1 MSSIYFPF
9 IILIS
14 TFFSSITLNAQLT
27 TSTALTPA
35 QLVQNVLLGPGII
48 ASNITFNGYSNAIGW
63 FHNGNSGVP
72 GLGIDSG
79 IVMTTGTV
87 LANDPTYGVGMGPQG
102 PNNSTGSGVDNQT
115 PGDPYLTTIAGI
127 GTNNAAILEF
137 DFIAQADSVKF
148 NYVFGTEEYMEWITG
163 GFADV
168 FAFVLNG
175 VSTPLAPINIAL
187 IPNTNIPVTALN
199 VNANVNSQYYV
210 NNENPPGTAAQ
221 YDGFTVVLTAK
232 YPILCGETYHIKLA
246 VADAIDGIVDAGVFL
261 QAGSFTTGQVDL
273 TSEISY
279 GSSNDS
285 TLYEGCGQAC
295 ISIVRQGGL
304 TLADTVA
311 LVIGGTTTNGIDFTP
326 QIPAQVIFQIGQD
339 TIIIC
344 IQAIQDL
351 IPEGLETLTITSTIN
366 GPCVQS
372 VNSLTIYMSD
382 FLPIIVNA
390 GPDTSLCN
398 ATTFNL
404 NALVSG
410 GVEPYNYLWSTS
422 DTSAGISVSPT
433 VTTSYVVTVTDPC
446 GSPIGSDTVTIFLPS
461 SNPLATLPTPDLIL
475 CTGDPALVGIMASG
489 GSLPYTYLWSTI
501 TGSDLVPNANAN
513 TNAFTPTTSG
523 IFEVQTLDGCN
534 NLVLDTITIEIHNCD
549 IIPPNIFTPNG
560 DGANDNLVFFGLEN
574 FPQTTLFI
582 YNRWGNKIYESA
594 NYQND
599 WNGSGVSDGTY
610 YYLITKMDG
619 STLTG
624 FVTIVR

>member
-1 MSSIYFPF
+1 M
-9 IILIS
+9 
-14 TFFSSITLNAQLT
+14 
-27 TSTALTPA
+27 
-35 QLVQNVLLGPGII
+35 
-48 ASNITFNGYSNAIGW
+48 
-63 FHNGNSGVP
+63 
-72 GLGIDSG
+72 
-79 IVMTTGTV
+79 
-87 LANDPTYGVGMGPQG
+87 ANDPTFGVGVGPQG

-115 PGDPYLTTIAGI
+115 PGDPYLTTIAGT
-127 GTNNAAILEF
+127 GTHNAAILEF

-246 VADAIDGIVDAGVFL
+246 VADAIDGVVDAGVFL

-351 IPEGLETLTITSTIN
+351 IPEGLETLTITSTVN
-366 GPCVQS
+366 GPCIQS

-398 ATTFNL
+398 ATTLNL
-404 NALVSG
+404 NALASG

-422 DTSAGISVSPT
+422 ATTSGISVSPT

-446 GSPIGSDTVTIFLPS
+446 GSPVGIDTVTIFVASL
-461 SNPLATLPTPDLIL
+461 NPLATLPTPDLIL

-534 NLVLDTITIEIHNCD
+534 NLVLDTIAIEIHNCD

-560 DGANDNLVFFGLEN
+560 DGTNDKLVFFGLEN

-599 WNGSGVSDGTY
+599 WNGGGVSDGTY

>member
-187 IPNTNIPVTALN
+187 IPNTTIPVTALN

-410 GVEPYNYLWSTS
+410 SG
-422 DTSAGISVSPT
+422 
-433 VTTSYVVTVTDPC
+433 
-446 GSPIGSDTVTIFLPS
+446 
-461 SNPLATLPTPDLIL
+461 TL
-475 CTGDPALVGIMASG
+475 
-489 GSLPYTYLWSTI
+489 
-501 TGSDLVPNANAN
+501 
-513 TNAFTPTTSG
+513 
-523 IFEVQTLDGCN
+523 
-534 NLVLDTITIEIHNCD
+534 
-549 IIPPNIFTPNG
+549 
-560 DGANDNLVFFGLEN
+560 
-574 FPQTTLFI
+574 
-582 YNRWGNKIYESA
+582 
-594 NYQND
+594 
-599 WNGSGVSDGTY
+599 
-610 YYLITKMDG
+610 
-619 STLTG
+619 
-624 FVTIVR
+624 

>member
-187 IPNTNIPVTALN
+187 IPNTTIPVTALN

>member
-1 MSSIYFPF
+1 M
-9 IILIS
+9 IS

>member
-1 MSSIYFPF
+1 MSRIYFPF
-9 IILIS
+9 IIFIS
-14 TFFSSITLNAQLT
+14 AFFSSITLNAQLT

-48 ASNITFNGYSNAIGW
+48 ASNITFNGYANSIGW
-63 FHNGNSGVP
+63 FHDGNSGTP

-87 LANDPTYGVGMGPQG
+87 MANDPTYGVGVGPQG

-115 PGDPYLTTIAGI
+115 PGDPYLTTIAGT
-127 GTNNAAILEF
+127 GTHNAAILEF

-246 VADAIDGIVDAGVFL
+246 VADAIDGVVDAGVFL

-351 IPEGLETLTITSTIN
+351 IPEGLETLTITSTVN
-366 GPCVQS
+366 GPCIQS

-398 ATTFNL
+398 ATTLNL
-404 NALVSG
+404 NALASG

-422 DTSAGISVSPT
+422 ATTSGISVSPT

-446 GSPIGSDTVTIFLPS
+446 GSPIGTDTVTIFVASL
-461 SNPLATLPTPDLIL
+461 NPLATLPTPDLIL

-534 NLVLDTITIEIHNCD
+534 NLVLDTIAIEIHNCD

-560 DGANDNLVFFGLEN
+560 DGTNDKLVFFGLEN

-599 WNGSGVSDGTY
+599 WNGGGVSDGTY

>member
-1 MSSIYFPF
+1 M
-9 IILIS
+9 IS

-187 IPNTNIPVTALN
+187 IPNTTIPVTALN

>member
-1 MSSIYFPF
+1 
-9 IILIS
+9 
-14 TFFSSITLNAQLT
+14 
-27 TSTALTPA
+27 
-35 QLVQNVLLGPGII
+35 
-48 ASNITFNGYSNAIGW
+48 
-63 FHNGNSGVP
+63 
-72 GLGIDSG
+72 
-79 IVMTTGTV
+79 MTTGTV
-87 LANDPTYGVGMGPQG
+87 MANDPTYGVGVGPQG

-127 GTNNAAILEF
+127 GTHNAAILEF

-246 VADAIDGIVDAGVFL
+246 VADAIDGVVDAGVFL

-351 IPEGLETLTITSTIN
+351 IPEGLETLTITSTVN

-398 ATTFNL
+398 IATINL
-404 NALVSG
+404 NAIASG

-422 DTSAGISVSPT
+422 ATTSGISVSPT
-433 VTTSYVVTVTDPC
+433 TTTSYVVTVTDPC
-446 GSPIGSDTVTIFLPS
+446 GSPVGIDTVTISLPS
-461 SNPLATLPTPDLIL
+461 PIPLTTTPTPDLIL
-475 CTGDPALVGIMASG
+475 CTGDLALLGIMANG

-501 TGSDLVPNANAN
+501 TGSDLVPNVNSN
-513 TNAFTPTTSG
+513 TNSFTPTTSG
-523 IFEVQTLDGCN
+523 VFEIQTLDRCN
-534 NLVLDTITIEIHNCD
+534 NLKLDTINIDVENCD

-582 YNRWGNKIYESA
+582 YNRWGNKIYEST

-610 YYLITKMDG
+610 YYLLTKSDKT
-619 STLTG
+619 SLTG
-624 FVTIVR
+624 FITIIR